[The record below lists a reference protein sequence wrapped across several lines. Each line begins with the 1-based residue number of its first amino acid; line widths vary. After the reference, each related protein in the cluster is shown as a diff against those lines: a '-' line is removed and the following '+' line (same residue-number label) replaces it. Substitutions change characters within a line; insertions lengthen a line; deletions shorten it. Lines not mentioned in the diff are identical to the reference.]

1 MSARTLSKHILPIST
16 GFLLI
21 YLMGIKNFWGYD
33 FKRFPGDRGDA
44 RLQSIVLEHN
54 YRFWTGKEDYLFG
67 GRYFFPLKDELLL
80 SDSFTFVSLPYI
92 LMRFL
97 GISRELSFSMWM
109 LIGIILKL
117 LISYYVFLQF
127 RIKPW
132 IAIIGSAIFSLS
144 APVMVL
150 LDPKTTYIFLFPLI
164 YLEAYRFV
172 ESLDINHLFKAVL
185 YTSLQTL
192 LFVQGGVMT
201 FTILPI
207 IIIVMHLL
215 KNRSWKLLFRFK
227 TQNKNYSLYVIT
239 VLSLLVAFIYL
250 LYQGKYVSTRA
261 HIAAPLI
268 SYITP
273 SLWSL
278 PYGWLYSFLAK
289 YLGEYDYLKTYSIGY
304 IVILVPLSIFLIKIR
319 RMNNKNSV
327 LFHFL
332 IFAILSL
339 LVMRIEAHI
348 PSLIE
353 FILVKVATIFRYELI
368 LIFIQA
374 LILSLI
380 LDSISDQ
387 IRGVT
392 LKSLSFI
399 AYLTVLLIENSST
412 FQPKMSIKEINSDIE
427 PIKKVIQSK
436 MQSHHKV
443 FVAFLQNYEEGNKAH
458 DITSFIHFCTACM
471 YIAQEIDKRTIH
483 GYATFCPPGGI
494 CYNPAE
500 FSKTKIDEYLRYH
513 GISESFM
520 RDSIVYIPYDEFVPW
535 VE

>member
-1 MSARTLSKHILPIST
+1 MSVRTLAKHILPISV

-44 RLQSIVLEHN
+44 RFQSIVLEHN
-54 YRFWTGKEDYLFG
+54 YRFWTGKEHYLFG

-92 LMRFL
+92 LMRIL

-109 LIGIILKL
+109 LIGVILKL
-117 LISYYVFLQF
+117 LISYYVLLQF

-132 IAIIGSAIFSLS
+132 IATIGSAIFSLS

-150 LDPKTTYIFLFPLI
+150 LDPKTTYIFLFPLV
-164 YLEAYRFV
+164 YLEAYRFA
-172 ESLDINHLFKAVL
+172 ESLDINHLFRAVL
-185 YTSLQTL
+185 YASLQTL

-207 IIIVMHLL
+207 IIIIMYRL
-215 KNRSWKLLFRFK
+215 KNRSWRLLFRFK
-227 TQNKNYSLYVIT
+227 TQKRNYPLYVIT

-250 LYQGKYVSTRA
+250 LYQGKYVGTRVRV
-261 HIAAPLI
+261 AAPLI

-278 PYGWLYSFLAK
+278 LYGWLYPYLAK

-304 IVILVPLSIFLIKIR
+304 IVLLVPLSIFLLQIR
-319 RMNNKNSV
+319 RMDNRNSV
-327 LFHFL
+327 LFHFIL
-332 IFAILSL
+332 FAILSL
-339 LVMRIEAHI
+339 LVMRIEAHV

-353 FILVKVATIFRYELI
+353 VLLVKVQTIFRYELI

-374 LILSLI
+374 LILSLV
-380 LDSISDQ
+380 LNSISDQ
-387 IRGVT
+387 IRGAV
-392 LKSLSFI
+392 LKYLSFI
-399 AYLTVLLIENSST
+399 AYSATLLIENSSNL
-412 FQPKMSIKEINSDIE
+412 QPKMSINEINSDIE
-427 PIKKVIQSK
+427 SIRRVIQSR
-436 MQSHHKV
+436 MQSHHKA
-443 FVAFLQNYEEGNKAH
+443 FVAFIEKYEEGNKAH
-458 DITSFIHFCTACM
+458 DMTSFIHFCTACM

-500 FSKTKIDEYLRYH
+500 FSKKKIDEYLRYH
-513 GISESFM
+513 KISESFM
-520 RDSIVYIPYDEFVPW
+520 RDSIVYIPYEAFFP
-535 VE
+535 